1 MAAYLRNGNG
11 LRTSQYKRLTS
22 LLGSL
27 EGLLPY
33 AEVSDR
39 MIPIPGSP
47 IPTLVDDPVA
57 VANASLGGGSN
68 GREEGNSSGS
78 GGGLKDQLQGLLAR
92 FQQSKTFSAS
102 GEQVDRIAGKER
114 RLGKIDGV
122 GRIMAV
128 GRRKESGARVWIIPT
143 LPSSSTP
150 SSTTTADDS
159 IPGSII
165 INALPLPLYF
175 PIPTQRASVVAPLSI
190 TSTLG
195 SFNVFAIAKGGGL
208 AAQAEAVAMGIAR
221 ALVEWE
227 RLEIDSGRAEEAE
240 DGFREL
246 LKSGQFFV
254 LPVVALC

>member
-1 MAAYLRNGNG
+1 MASYLRNGTG

-33 AEVSDR
+33 AEVADR

-47 IPTLVDDPVA
+47 MPTLVSDPVG
-57 VANASLGGGSN
+57 VANASLGSSDTSRDEPSGG
-68 GREEGNSSGS
+68 R

-92 FQQSKTFSAS
+92 FQQPKTFSAS
-102 GEQVDRIAGKER
+102 GEQVDRVSGKDR
-114 RLGKIDGV
+114 RLGKLDAE

-143 LPSSSTP
+143 LPSSTP
-150 SSTTTADDS
+150 SNDDM
-159 IPGSII
+159 IPGRIL
-165 INALPLPLYF
+165 INALPLPSYF
-175 PIPTQRASVVAPLSI
+175 PIPAQRASVISPLSI

-227 RLEIDSGRAEEAE
+227 RLEIDSGRAEEGE
-240 DGFREL
+240 EGFREL
-246 LKSGQFFV
+246 LKAGSFV
-254 LPVVALC
+254 RYSPSTRMLILG